1 MKGLVF
7 MKKFSIAAAVCA
19 GVAAAASVPVAMLVR
34 SRLPRTW
41 DVERVADAEPLRR
54 IDGDVADLAW
64 TVTADDKDVLVQFVS
79 PKYEVEAIDAAYTK
93 GGILTLEA
101 AAVLL
106 PVGSEPRTSVF
117 RLTGSDPL
125 SIERAV
131 VLRRDA
137 NGVSG
142 EAIPFLYAAEDM
154 VGL

>member
-1 MKGLVF
+1 
-7 MKKFSIAAAVCA
+7 MKKLPIVATVCA

-34 SRLPRTW
+34 SHLSRTW
-41 DVERVADAEPLRR
+41 DVERVTDALPLRR
-54 IDGDVADLAW
+54 IDGDVAELAW
-64 TVTADDKDVLVQFVS
+64 TITADGHDVLVQFVS
-79 PKYEVEAIDAAYTK
+79 SEYEVEAIDAAYTK

-106 PVGSEPRTSVF
+106 PQGSEPRTSVF
-117 RLTGSDPL
+117 RLTGADPL
-125 SIERAV
+125 SVEQAV

-142 EAIPFLYAAEDM
+142 ETIPFLYAVEDM